1 MKILNPFHDSSVD
14 NLDMNETIKRKKF
27 VYATYNR
34 QKILHFYTLPVKWKC
49 ETNGIPTLIFV
60 N

>member
-34 QKILHFYTLPVKWKC
+34 QKILHFYTLPVKWKY
-49 ETNGIPTLIFV
+49 ETNGIPTFH
-60 N
+60 